1 LPSLPQRNLHR
12 LIEIKE
18 WRDFTK
24 KQFKVVSVFLKETFY
39 DDFATHVGVDKS
51 VEILTALRTFL
62 KGPDLERRLLELLK
76 DVADHSKSPS
86 CPNFSSKFSSN
97 SKCFLQK
104 IIYTAT
110 TKQICL
116 AKKRS
121 GFANRFAKIDVLA
134 LDEVVQPQKVP
145 LEKHVNIELEG
156 VQSSLSRQVISSILD
171 RFARDVNIR
180 DLAATQNITKNIF
193 QKAFQSFRMSCCLG
207 QTSLDPRLQVIFSDI
222 IKYDHSVDQ
231 IYPYFLRHA
240 HKVFPHL
247 ERFNELRI
255 ISDLTHPHN
264 CGKTYEALE
273 EFKKAKSGMYCGP
286 LRLLAFEIYERINK
300 DGIPCDMVTGEQRL
314 FAHDSETPAA
324 HCTYTAEMVPIDDRR
339 DICVIDEIQML
350 RDVDRGTA
358 WTRALLGVAADEAA
372 IDLVLKLLDPI
383 GEHVD
388 VRKYERKG
396 ELVVIDTHG
405 LRDLSAVQDGDCIIH
420 FNKQSILKTARTLLH
435 EYGKESAIIFGDLP
449 PETKREQ
456 IENMILGTS
465 KNPCK
470 ILLATDAIG
479 MGINLNIKRVIFTT
493 LMKDGQIFPT
503 FFVKQ
508 IAGRAGRF
516 ASRYCKGEVMTLLD
530 EDSRL
535 LGRLM
540 NEPIQPIAQAG
551 ISPSFE
557 AIELFSLHLPH
568 CSLSQLLDIFAS
580 ISSVSEDYFSCSHA
594 RIREM
599 AILIEH
605 IPLSLRDRYTFCLC
619 PVNNNGTSF
628 LSTAYI
634 MIVKKYSEGNA
645 ITIQFIK
652 HLVMGEMRL
661 ADNLDRLRILGDV
674 YDILY
679 AYLWLS
685 YRFEDYFPNRDLV
698 RELQVECGD
707 LINKSIQLM
716 ILKESSKKSSAAI
729 IRKSPYNE
737 KIKEKRNNIILKK
750 DGKTGGKQQQ
760 QFAAKDFENN
770 FRFNMGEYE
779 EIQLQELEALE

>member
-1 LPSLPQRNLHR
+1 MEIFLHFG
-12 LIEIKE
+12 IIKRRFSTTLC
-18 WRDFTK
+18 WILYY
-24 KQFKVVSVFLKETFY
+24 FLNQ
-39 DDFATHVGVDKS
+39 
-51 VEILTALRTFL
+51 
-62 KGPDLERRLLELLK
+62 GPDLERRLLELLK
-76 DVADHSKSPS
+76 DVADHSKSS
-86 CPNFSSKFSSN
+86 SYPNFSSKFSSN

-104 IIYTAT
+104 ILYPTT

-247 ERFNELRI
+247 ERINELRI

-264 CGKTYEALE
+264 WYPLAREIHRKIIFHAGPTNSGKTYEALE

-350 RDVDRGTA
+350 RDIDRGTA
-358 WTRALLGVAADEAA
+358 WTRALLGVAADEVHLCGEEAA

-405 LRDLSAVQDGDCIIH
+405 LRDLSAVEDGDCIIH

-456 IENMILGTS
+456 IEKFNDPE
-465 KNPCK
+465 NPCK

-619 PVNNNGTSF
+619 PVNNSGSSF

-661 ADNLDRLRILGDV
+661 ADNLERLRTLGDV

-716 ILKESSKKSSAAI
+716 ILKESSKKSAAAI

-737 KIKEKRNNIILKK
+737 KGKEKRNNIILKK

-760 QFAAKDFENN
+760 QQKFGSKDFENN
-770 FRFNMGEYE
+770 FRFVVDK
-779 EIQLQELEALE
+779 LKK

>member
-1 LPSLPQRNLHR
+1 M
-12 LIEIKE
+12 
-18 WRDFTK
+18 
-24 KQFKVVSVFLKETFY
+24 
-39 DDFATHVGVDKS
+39 
-51 VEILTALRTFL
+51 
-62 KGPDLERRLLELLK
+62 
-76 DVADHSKSPS
+76 
-86 CPNFSSKFSSN
+86 FSSEDYLHGYDKTDLF
-97 SKCFLQK
+97 
-104 IIYTAT
+104 
-110 TKQICL
+110 
-116 AKKRS
+116 

-222 IKYDHSVDQ
+222 IKYDCIADLVSKSGLSLVSGNPLPLKRAYRDQIGLIYKVMVEPNQRADTIREFCGHPQNHSVDQ

-264 CGKTYEALE
+264 WYPLAREIHRKIIFHAGPTNSGKTYEALE

-350 RDVDRGTA
+350 RDIDRGTA
-358 WTRALLGVAADEAA
+358 WTRALLGVAADEVHLCGEEAA

-435 EYGKESAIIFGDLP
+435 QYGKESAIIFGDLP

-456 IENMILGTS
+456 IEKFNDPE
-465 KNPCK
+465 NPCK

-619 PVNNNGTSF
+619 PINNNGTSF

-634 MIVKKYSEGNA
+634 LIVKKYSEGNA

-661 ADNLDRLRILGDV
+661 ADNLERLRILGDV

-716 ILKESSKKSSAAI
+716 ILKESYKKSANTL
-729 IRKSPYNE
+729 IRKSPYIE
-737 KIKEKRNNIILKK
+737 KGKEKRNNIILKK
-750 DGKTGGKQQQ
+750 DGKVGGKQQ

-770 FRFNMGEYE
+770 FRFVVEK
-779 EIQLQELEALE
+779 LKK

>member
-1 LPSLPQRNLHR
+1 MSPIIQNLH
-12 LIEIKE
+12 L
-18 WRDFTK
+18 T
-24 KQFKVVSVFLKETFY
+24 QFFLQNSVKIQNVFLRRFSTR
-39 DDFATHVGVDKS
+39 
-51 VEILTALRTFL
+51 LRQNRF
-62 KGPDLERRLLELLK
+62 
-76 DVADHSKSPS
+76 
-86 CPNFSSKFSSN
+86 
-97 SKCFLQK
+97 
-104 IIYTAT
+104 
-110 TKQICL
+110 

-121 GFANRFAKIDVLA
+121 GFANRFDKIDVLA

-193 QKAFQSFRMSCCLG
+193 QKAFQSFRFSLDFYKKKIFLKNLRMACCLG

-247 ERFNELRI
+247 ERINELRI

-264 CGKTYEALE
+264 WYPLAREIHRKIIFHAGPTNSGKTYEALE

-350 RDVDRGTA
+350 RDVERGTA
-358 WTRALLGVAADEAA
+358 WTRALLGVAADEVHLCGEEAA

-405 LRDLSAVQDGDCIIH
+405 LRDLNAVEDGDCIIH

-456 IENMILGTS
+456 IEKFNDPE
-465 KNPCK
+465 NPCK

-619 PVNNNGTSF
+619 PVSNNGTSF

-661 ADNLDRLRILGDV
+661 ADNLERLRTLGDV

-685 YRFEDYFPNRDLV
+685 YRFEVFFNLKNLFLV
-698 RELQVECGD
+698 
-707 LINKSIQLM
+707 
-716 ILKESSKKSSAAI
+716 
-729 IRKSPYNE
+729 
-737 KIKEKRNNIILKK
+737 
-750 DGKTGGKQQQ
+750 
-760 QFAAKDFENN
+760 
-770 FRFNMGEYE
+770 
-779 EIQLQELEALE
+779 

>member
-1 LPSLPQRNLHR
+1 MLPIIQNL
-12 LIEIKE
+12 
-18 WRDFTK
+18 
-24 KQFKVVSVFLKETFY
+24 Y
-39 DDFATHVGVDKS
+39 
-51 VEILTALRTFL
+51 LTQI
-62 KGPDLERRLLELLK
+62 
-76 DVADHSKSPS
+76 
-86 CPNFSSKFSSN
+86 
-97 SKCFLQK
+97 FLQNSV
-104 IIYTAT
+104 
-110 TKQICL
+110 QIQNVFFRRFSTRL
-116 AKKRS
+116 RQNRFAKKRS
-121 GFANRFAKIDVLA
+121 GFANRFDKIDVLA

-193 QKAFQSFRMSCCLG
+193 QKAFQSFRMACCLG

-247 ERFNELRI
+247 ERINELRI

-264 CGKTYEALE
+264 WYPLAREIHRKIIFHAGPTNSGKTYEALE

-350 RDVDRGTA
+350 RDIERGTA
-358 WTRALLGVAADEAA
+358 WTRALLGVAADEVHLCGEEAA

-405 LRDLSAVQDGDCIIH
+405 LRDLNAVEDGDCIIH

-456 IENMILGTS
+456 IEKFNDPE
-465 KNPCK
+465 NPCK

-516 ASRYCKGEVMTLLD
+516 ASLYCKGEVMTLLD

-619 PVNNNGTSF
+619 PINSSGSSF

-661 ADNLDRLRILGDV
+661 ADNLERLRTLGDV

-685 YRFEDYFPNRDLV
+685 YRFEVFFNFKKFIF
-698 RELQVECGD
+698 G
-707 LINKSIQLM
+707 
-716 ILKESSKKSSAAI
+716 LK
-729 IRKSPYNE
+729 
-737 KIKEKRNNIILKK
+737 
-750 DGKTGGKQQQ
+750 
-760 QFAAKDFENN
+760 
-770 FRFNMGEYE
+770 
-779 EIQLQELEALE
+779 